1 MTDQRDILRGGI
13 RKQPIEQLSGTGIR
27 NQLLTGD
34 SWQITID
41 LLDTVSRLLGPHI
54 RTGNQR

>member
-1 MTDQRDILRGGI
+1 MTDQRGILRGGI
-13 RKQPIEQLSGTGIR
+13 RKQPIEQLSGVGIR

-41 LLDTVSRLLGPHI
+41 LLDTCLLYTSPSP
-54 RTGNQR
+54 RD